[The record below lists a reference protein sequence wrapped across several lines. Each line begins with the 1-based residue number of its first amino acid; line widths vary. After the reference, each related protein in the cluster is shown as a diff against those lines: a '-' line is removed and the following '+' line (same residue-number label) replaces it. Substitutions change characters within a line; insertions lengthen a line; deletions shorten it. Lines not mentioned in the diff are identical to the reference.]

1 MASLIFRQGGAQL
14 AQVRRD
20 EGVQA
25 GIESLLAQGDP
36 PLPTRLEALALEP
49 ERSVPRGQEVKYG
62 SCCVGT
68 WL

>member
-25 GIESLLAQGDP
+25 RIESLLAPGDP
-36 PLPTRLEALALEP
+36 PLPARLEALTPEP
-49 ERSVPRGQEVKYG
+49 ERRVPRGQEAKYG
-62 SCCVGT
+62 SCCVGA
-68 WL
+68 WV